1 MDILFSERLRLL
13 REEKELSQIKLAE
26 ILGVKKQ
33 TLSDWENGKSETS
46 FEMLVKIADFF
57 GVSTDYL
64 LGRTD
69 Y

>member
-1 MDILFSERLRLL
+1 MFGEKLKELRLRN
-13 REEKELSQIKLAE
+13 KLSQSQLAMA
-26 ILGVKKQ
+26 IGVTNQ
-33 TLSDWENGKSETS
+33 NVSDWENGKSETS